1 MFVSVSRLRSLISGC
16 RTDPEVIAVL
26 RSHKI
31 RYSYT
36 TETGSLSI
44 KIPCRKGSVRIY
56 RTCSRSAPFQVR
68 QAVPVPN
75 LYPVPVPVLH
85 PDY

>member
-1 MFVSVSRLRSLISGC
+1 MFVSVSRLRSLIADC

-26 RSHKI
+26 RYHKI

-44 KIPCRKGSVRIY
+44 KIPCQTGSVRIY
-56 RTCSRSAPFQVR
+56 RTCSRSAPFMVS
-68 QAVPVPN
+68 AVTPSPFVPVA
-75 LYPVPVPVLH
+75 VPVLH
-85 PDY
+85 PEY

>member
-1 MFVSVSRLRSLISGC
+1 MFVSVSRLRSMIADC
-16 RTDPEVIAVL
+16 RTNPEIISVL

-36 TETGSLSI
+36 TETGTLSI
-44 KIPCRKGSVRIY
+44 KIPCRTGSVRIY
-56 RTCSRSAPFQVR
+56 RTCSRSAPYMVS
-68 QAVPVPN
+68 AVSPSPFVPA
-75 LYPVPVPVLH
+75 PVPVLH

>member
-16 RTDPEVIAVL
+16 RTDPEVVAVL

-44 KIPCRKGSVRIY
+44 KIPCQKGSVRIY
-56 RTCSRSAPFQVR
+56 RTCSRSAPYMVS
-68 QAVPVPN
+68 AVTPSAFIPA
-75 LYPVPVPVLH
+75 PVPVLH
-85 PDY
+85 PEY

>member
-1 MFVSVSRLRSLISGC
+1 MKANTKRIKAIIAGC
-16 RTDPEVIAVL
+16 RTDADLVGIL

-36 TETGSLSI
+36 TETGTLSV
-44 KIPCRKGSVRIY
+44 KIPCRKGAIRIY
-56 RTCSRSAPFQVR
+56 RTCSRSAPYMVTTVSPSPFIP
-68 QAVPVPN
+68 A
-75 LYPVPVPVLH
+75 PVPVLH

>member
-1 MFVSVSRLRSLISGC
+1 MFVSVSRLRSLIADC
-16 RTDPEVIAVL
+16 RTNPDVISVL

-36 TETGSLSI
+36 TETGTLSI
-44 KIPCRKGSVRIY
+44 KIQCRTGSVRIY
-56 RTCSRSAPFQVR
+56 RTCSRSAPYMVSTVSPSPFV
-68 QAVPVPN
+68 
-75 LYPVPVPVLH
+75 PVPVPVLH

>member
-1 MFVSVSRLRSLISGC
+1 MFVSVSRLRSLISVC
-16 RTDPEVIAVL
+16 RTDPEVVAVL

-56 RTCSRSAPFQVR
+56 RSCSRSAPYMVS
-68 QAVPVPN
+68 AVSPSPFV
-75 LYPVPVPVLH
+75 PVPVPVLH